1 LLAGGA
7 PVRPVTWLVGHRVTP
22 SKSVTLPLNGC
33 APDSKSG
40 PSKPLPK
47 KRGAE
52 LERGQW
58 EKVVEAAWPR
68 LVRALTGLA
77 GEPGRAEDALQD
89 AVEAALKPGVIEKIE
104 RADAWLYAVAVR
116 RLGRTRLRSRLESA
130 LSDLR
135 GTAPAPGLE
144 TVATIELL
152 QGLSRRQRELVIARY
167 YLDLSYRDIAT
178 HFGVSAGTAT
188 ATVTRALQKIRA
200 RIEANPEELNAWK
213 TGN

>member
-1 LLAGGA
+1 MSRTFSASGDTSIYG
-7 PVRPVTWLVGHRVTP
+7 RGT
-22 SKSVTLPLNGC
+22 
-33 APDSKSG
+33 DSKPG
-40 PSKPLPK
+40 PSKALLK
-47 KRGAE
+47 KRSAE

-58 EKVVEAAWPR
+58 EKVVEASWPR

-77 GEPGRAEDALQD
+77 GDPGRAEDALQD

-116 RLGRTRLRSRLESA
+116 RLGRMRLRSRLESV

-144 TVATIELL
+144 AVATIELL

-178 HFGVSAGTAT
+178 HFGISVGTAT
-188 ATVTRALQKIRA
+188 ATVTRALQRIRA
-200 RIEANPEELNAWK
+200 RIEANPEELSAWK
-213 TGN
+213 IGN